1 MDFNLVKSVNG
12 LLNMALM
19 WFFLRLSYYVEITS
33 AFEGIGNLA
42 VDTVGAE
49 NNSGFEA
56 KIR

>member
-1 MDFNLVKSVNG
+1 
-12 LLNMALM
+12 MALM